1 MAGEETRRIVWPL
14 ALAFFFQRYLVRGA
28 FVGSTSG
35 E

>member
-1 MAGEETRRIVWPL
+1 MSAATALIILPPL
-14 ALAFFFQRYLVRGA
+14 VLAFFFQRYLVRGA